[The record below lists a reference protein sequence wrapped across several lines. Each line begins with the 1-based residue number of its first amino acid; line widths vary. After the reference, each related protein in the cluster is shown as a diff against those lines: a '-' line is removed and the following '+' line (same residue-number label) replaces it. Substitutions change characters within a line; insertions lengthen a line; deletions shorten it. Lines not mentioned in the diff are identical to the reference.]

1 VEFQWELAF
10 QSRVGRV
17 EWVGPYTEDVIEKTA
32 DKDRTIVLVPI
43 SFVSDHIETLHE
55 MDIEYKGLALKA
67 GFKDYDRVEAA
78 NEDPKLAEC
87 LVKIL
92 QSNGF

>member
-1 VEFQWELAF
+1 M
-10 QSRVGRV
+10 GR
-17 EWVGPYTEDVIEKTA
+17 PLHRRCHRKTA